1 MKPFCAFFN
10 RQVRAFYP
18 EIRRADMPKLF
29 SRQGT
34 ASAVPKRHFE
44 KAASA
49 AERLPL
55 ALRYVGPERAL
66 LSTRRYQRTV
76 LVTQA
81 LLPVLLFLA
90 TTTPKI
96 TSAQDAAHKPKIR
109 AVTAF
114 IRLDRAKYESQIQ
127 ETLKFLHQAKSAFEK
142 SGYEVE
148 TIRITTQPF
157 PEYTQGMSTSDALA
171 FFRAYD
177 ALAVKEGF
185 DASIGPAM
193 TKDSDDPHNAEL
205 LAQVLATAKTL
216 EGSASIAGED
226 GIHWKSIR
234 ATAGVIQY
242 LATHTTHSQGNFNFT
257 AAALVPP
264 NTPFYPASFTG
275 EEKHFALALQSANVV
290 ADVFG
295 STHSP
300 DEAETRLRDSLGHYA
315 QEIEA
320 TAKQI
325 EQQTSWN
332 YGGIDLSPAPLK
344 EISIGRAI
352 EKFYGA
358 PLGSSGTLTVAAI
371 ITRALKE
378 VPVTHTGYS
387 GLMLPVLEDSVI
399 AQRWSEGRL
408 TLDSLLSYSAICG
421 TGLDT
426 IPLPGDISEEQLVR
440 ILGDVASLSVKWHK
454 VLSARLLPIAGKKPG
469 ELTELDDPF
478 LVNAKIQP
486 LP

>member
-1 MKPFCAFFN
+1 MRTPS
-10 RQVRAFYP
+10 V
-18 EIRRADMPKLF
+18 
-29 SRQGT
+29 RQGT
-34 ASAVPKRHFE
+34 ASAVPKRGTE
-44 KAASA
+44 TPALA
-49 AERLPL
+49 AEGL
-55 ALRYVGPERAL
+55 AHLSFRA
-66 LSTRRYQRTV
+66 SRRAKF
-76 LVTQA
+76 LVAQA
-81 LLPVLLFLA
+81 LLPVLFFLA
-90 TTTPKI
+90 ATNPKI
-96 TSAQDAAHKPKIR
+96 ASAQDIAHKPKIR
-109 AVTAF
+109 AITAF
-114 IRLDRAKYESQIQ
+114 IRLDRSKYESQIQ
-127 ETLKFLHQAKSAFEK
+127 ETLKFLRSAKSAFEK
-142 SGYEVE
+142 SGYQVQ

-157 PEYTQGMSTSDALA
+157 PEYTQGMSTADALA

-177 ALAVKEGF
+177 ALAVKEAY

-193 TKDSDDPHNAEL
+193 SKDSDDTRNAEL
-205 LAQVLATAKTL
+205 LAQILTTAKTL
-216 EGSASIAGED
+216 EGSVSIAGED

-234 ATAGVIQY
+234 ATASVIQY

-290 ADVFG
+290 ADVFA
-295 STHSP
+295 TVHSP
-300 DEAETRLRDSLGHYA
+300 DEAVTRLRDTLGHYA

-320 TAKQI
+320 TAKQVD
-325 EQQTSWN
+325 QQSGWK

-344 EISIGRAI
+344 EISIGGAI
-352 EKFYGA
+352 EKYYGS
-358 PLGSSGTLTVAAI
+358 PLGSSGTLTVASI

-378 VPVTHTGYS
+378 IPVTHTGYS

-408 TLDSLLSYSAICG
+408 TLDSLLSYSAVCG

-426 IPLPGDISEEQLVR
+426 IPLPGDITEDQLVR

-454 VLSARLLPIAGKKPG
+454 PLSARLLPIAGKKPG
-469 ELTELDDPF
+469 DMTELDDPF

>member
-1 MKPFCAFFN
+1 M
-10 RQVRAFYP
+10 RIQ
-18 EIRRADMPKLF
+18 
-29 SRQGT
+29 
-34 ASAVPKRHFE
+34 SAKNQPTFG
-44 KAASA
+44 S
-49 AERLPL
+49 
-55 ALRYVGPERAL
+55 
-66 LSTRRYQRTV
+66 STTRNCRRTV
-76 LVTQA
+76 LLAQA
-81 LLPVLLFLA
+81 LLLALSTAGLVLRCVGPVLLLVAA
-90 TTTPKI
+90 TTSKSA
-96 TSAQDAAHKPKIR
+96 SAQAIAQKPKIR
-109 AVTAF
+109 AITAF

-127 ETLKFLHQAKSAFEK
+127 ENLKFLRTAKFAFEK

-157 PEYTQGMSTSDALA
+157 PEYTKGMSTAEALTL
-171 FFRAYD
+171 FRAYD

-193 TKDSDDPHNAEL
+193 TKDSDDPRNAEL
-205 LAQVLATAKTL
+205 LAQILATAKTL
-216 EGSASIAGED
+216 NGSVIIAGED
-226 GIHWKSIR
+226 GIHWKSIH
-234 ATAGVIQY
+234 ATAGVIEY
-242 LATHTTHSQGNFNFT
+242 LATHTTHSQGNFSFT

-290 ADVFG
+290 TDVF
-295 STHSP
+295 SSVHSP
-300 DEAETRLRDSLGHYA
+300 DEAVARLRDSLGHYA

-320 TAKQI
+320 TARQI
-325 EQQTSWN
+325 DAQTGWK

-344 EISIGRAI
+344 EISIGGAI

-358 PLGSSGTLTVAAI
+358 PLGSSGTLTAAAI

-378 VPVTHTGYS
+378 VPVTQTGYS

-408 TLDSLLSYSAICG
+408 MLDSLLSYSAVCG

-426 IPLPGDISEEQLVR
+426 IPLPGDVSEEQLVR

-454 VLSARLLPIAGKKPG
+454 PLSARLLPIAGKKPG
-469 ELTELDDPF
+469 DMTELDDPF

>member
-1 MKPFCAFFN
+1 MRIQSARNQLTF
-10 RQVRAFYP
+10 
-18 EIRRADMPKLF
+18 
-29 SRQGT
+29 
-34 ASAVPKRHFE
+34 AS
-44 KAASA
+44 
-49 AERLPL
+49 
-55 ALRYVGPERAL
+55 
-66 LSTRRYQRTV
+66 STTRDCRRTV
-76 LVTQA
+76 LVAQA
-81 LLPVLLFLA
+81 LLPVLLLIAAA
-90 TTTPKI
+90 TTKTAYPQAI
-96 TSAQDAAHKPKIR
+96 AQKPKIR

-127 ETLKFLHQAKSAFEK
+127 EALKFLRAAKSALEK

-148 TIRITTQPF
+148 GVRITTQPF
-157 PEYTQGMSTSDALA
+157 PEYTQGMSTADAFA

-177 ALAVKEGF
+177 ALAVKESF

-193 TKDSDDPHNAEL
+193 TKDSDDPRNADL
-205 LAQVLATAKTL
+205 LAQIIANSKIL
-216 EGSASIAGED
+216 EGSVSIAGDD

-234 ATAGVIQY
+234 ATAGIIQY
-242 LATHTTHSQGNFNFT
+242 LAAHTAHSQGNFNFT

-275 EEKHFALALQSANVV
+275 EERHFAVALQSANVV

-295 STHSP
+295 SVHSP
-300 DEAETRLRDSLGHYA
+300 DEAVSSLRDTLGRYA

-325 EQQTSWN
+325 DAQTGWK

-344 EISIGRAI
+344 EISIGGAI

-358 PLGSSGTLTVAAI
+358 PLGSSGTLTAAAI

-378 VPVTHTGYS
+378 IPVTHAGYS
-387 GLMLPVLEDSVI
+387 GLMLPVLEDSII

-408 TLDSLLSYSAICG
+408 TMDSLLSYSAVCG

-426 IPLPGDISEEQLVR
+426 IPLPGDISEDQLVR

-454 VLSARLLPIAGKKPG
+454 PLSARLLPIAGKKAG
-469 ELTELDDPF
+469 EITELDDPF

>member
-1 MKPFCAFFN
+1 MRIQSAKNQPGFN
-10 RQVRAFYP
+10 RDTARGY
-18 EIRRADMPKLF
+18 RRP
-29 SRQGT
+29 
-34 ASAVPKRHFE
+34 
-44 KAASA
+44 
-49 AERLPL
+49 
-55 ALRYVGPERAL
+55 
-66 LSTRRYQRTV
+66 V
-76 LVTQA
+76 LVAQA
-81 LLPVLLFLA
+81 LLLALSTAGSILWRVGPVLLLIAA
-90 TTTPKI
+90 TTAKTASTQAI
-96 TSAQDAAHKPKIR
+96 ANKPKIR

-127 ETLKFLHQAKSAFEK
+127 ETLKFLHAAKSAYEK

-148 TIRITTQPF
+148 GIRITTQPF
-157 PEYTQGMSTSDALA
+157 PEYTQGGMSTADALA

-177 ALAVKEGF
+177 ALAAKEGF

-193 TKDSDDPHNAEL
+193 TKDSDDPRYADL
-205 LAQVLATAKTL
+205 LAQIIANSKIL
-216 EGSASIAGED
+216 EGSVSIAGED
-226 GIHWKSIR
+226 GIHWKSIH
-234 ATAGVIQY
+234 ATAGIIEY
-242 LATHTTHSQGNFNFT
+242 LAAHTAHSQGNFNFT
-257 AAALVPP
+257 ATALVPP

-275 EEKHFALALQSANVV
+275 EEKHFAIALQSANVV

-295 STHSP
+295 SVHSP
-300 DEAETRLRDSLGHYA
+300 DEAVSSLRDTLGRYA

-325 EQQTSWN
+325 DAQTGWK

-344 EISIGRAI
+344 EVSIGGAI

-378 VPVTHTGYS
+378 IPVTHAGYS
-387 GLMLPVLEDSVI
+387 GLMIPVLEDSVI

-408 TLDSLLSYSAICG
+408 TMDSLLSYSAVCG

-426 IPLPGDISEEQLVR
+426 IPLPGDISEDQLVR

-454 VLSARLLPIAGKKPG
+454 PLSARLLPIAGKKAG
-469 ELTELDDPF
+469 DLTELDDPF

>member
-1 MKPFCAFFN
+1 M
-10 RQVRAFYP
+10 RIQ
-18 EIRRADMPKLF
+18 
-29 SRQGT
+29 
-34 ASAVPKRHFE
+34 SAKNQATFDSSV
-44 KAASA
+44 
-49 AERLPL
+49 
-55 ALRYVGPERAL
+55 
-66 LSTRRYQRTV
+66 TRNYRRTV
-76 LVTQA
+76 LVAQT
-81 LLPVLLFLA
+81 LLPVLLLIA
-90 TTTPKI
+90 AI
-96 TSAQDAAHKPKIR
+96 TAKTAYPQAIAQKPKIR

-114 IRLDRAKYESQIQ
+114 IRLDRANYESQIQ
-127 ETLKFLHQAKSAFEK
+127 ETLKFLRTAKAALEK

-148 TIRITTQPF
+148 GIRITTQPF
-157 PEYTQGMSTSDALA
+157 PEYTKGMSTADALA

-193 TKDSDDPHNAEL
+193 TQDSDDPRNAEL
-205 LAQVLATAKTL
+205 LAQILATAKTL
-216 EGSASIAGED
+216 EGSVSIAGED
-226 GIHWKSIR
+226 GIHWKSIH
-234 ATAGVIQY
+234 ATAGVIEY
-242 LATHTTHSQGNFNFT
+242 LAAHTAHSQGNFNFT

-275 EEKHFALALQSANVV
+275 TGEEKHFAVALQSANVV
-290 ADVFG
+290 ADVF
-295 STHSP
+295 SSVHSSE
-300 DEAETRLRDSLGHYA
+300 EAVSSLRDTLGHYA

-325 EQQTSWN
+325 DAQTGWK

-344 EISIGRAI
+344 EISIGGAI

-378 VPVTHTGYS
+378 IPVTHAGYS
-387 GLMLPVLEDSVI
+387 GLMIPVLEDSVI

-408 TLDSLLSYSAICG
+408 TMDSLLSYSAVCG

-426 IPLPGDISEEQLVR
+426 IPLPGDISEDQLVR

-454 VLSARLLPIAGKKPG
+454 PLSARLLPIAGKKAG
-469 ELTELDDPF
+469 EMTELDDPF

>member
-1 MKPFCAFFN
+1 VA
-10 RQVRAFYP
+10 
-18 EIRRADMPKLF
+18 
-29 SRQGT
+29 
-34 ASAVPKRHFE
+34 
-44 KAASA
+44 
-49 AERLPL
+49 
-55 ALRYVGPERAL
+55 
-66 LSTRRYQRTV
+66 
-76 LVTQA
+76 QA
-81 LLPVLLFLA
+81 LLPVLLLIAA
-90 TTTPKI
+90 TNPKTTP
-96 TSAQDAAHKPKIR
+96 AQDIAPKPKIR

-114 IRLDRAKYESQIQ
+114 IRLDRTNYESQIQ
-127 ETLKFLHQAKSAFEK
+127 ETLKFLRTAKSAFEK
-142 SGYEVE
+142 SGYEVQ

-157 PEYTQGMSTSDALA
+157 PEYTQGMSTADALA

-193 TKDSDDPHNAEL
+193 SKDSDDPRNAEL
-205 LAQVLATAKTL
+205 LAQILTTAKTL
-216 EGSASIAGED
+216 EGSISIAGED
-226 GIHWKSIR
+226 GIHWKSIH
-234 ATAGVIQY
+234 ATASVIQH
-242 LATHTTHSQGNFNFT
+242 LSAHTTHSQGNFNFT

-264 NTPFYPASFTG
+264 NTSFYPASFTG

-290 ADVFG
+290 ADVFV
-295 STHSP
+295 SVHTP
-300 DEAETRLRDSLGHYA
+300 DEAESRLRDSLGHYA

-320 TAKQI
+320 TAKQVD
-325 EQQTSWN
+325 QQSGWK

-344 EISIGRAI
+344 EISIGGAI
-352 EKFYGA
+352 EKYYGS
-358 PLGSSGTLTVAAI
+358 PLGSSGTLTVAAM

-378 VPVTHTGYS
+378 IPVTHTGYS

-408 TLDSLLSYSAICG
+408 TMDSLLSYSAVCG

-426 IPLPGDISEEQLVR
+426 IPLPGDTTDEQLIR

-454 VLSARLLPIAGKKPG
+454 PLSARLLPIAGKKPG
-469 ELTELDDPF
+469 DMTELDHPF